1 MSLFWIKPC
10 CKLFD
15 IHLCEPVWHHLSPA
29 FQPSMFFPSH
39 FPFFLSFMF
48 LNFTLSCLFYH
59 PCLSGSLLH
68 PDQSLMAVEAALS
81 QVRQSLRYQSRMKR
95 SWALMTMNRR
105 TPTTTAGVRSLLLFK
120 MKCVF
125 VCGGVL
131 FFFLFFM
138 NLKKRKGT
146 QPSRQTKVSQEKTVS
161 QLTHPQ
167 KYLQHLSKT
176 GCRLLML
183 QSHHYTGA
191 KTKFQCCPV

>member
-1 MSLFWIKPC
+1 
-10 CKLFD
+10 
-15 IHLCEPVWHHLSPA
+15 
-29 FQPSMFFPSH
+29 
-39 FPFFLSFMF
+39 MF

>member
-1 MSLFWIKPC
+1 
-10 CKLFD
+10 
-15 IHLCEPVWHHLSPA
+15 
-29 FQPSMFFPSH
+29 MFFPSH

-48 LNFTLSCLFYH
+48 LNFTLSCLFCH

-120 MKCVF
+120 MKYVF

-131 FFFLFFM
+131 LFFLFFSFFKCM
-138 NLKKRKGT
+138 KELNQADKLKYPKK
-146 QPSRQTKVSQEKTVS
+146 KTGF

-167 KYLQHLSKT
+167 KYLQHLAKT

-191 KTKFQCCPV
+191 KTKLQCCPV